1 MANKPL
7 PNPLIKGR
15 SVREIL
21 GERYCCFEKLVEA
34 GCDATTLGNLIVFL
48 NLTTVRLLSGRTLDM
63 KRTDRHEAMLAG
75 LSLRDVRRKVNRARK
90 ALRTINDAL
99 DRFRDAIEP
108 LKKARVWGRSPLGGS
123 GVLNAWTAMVESHNA
138 MNEIVES
145 LDAGLAKLGPQAALT
160 FNRQVKKLIGYVKE
174 TTGQYHDVEVSQ
186 ILEAASPEGYAKFPS
201 HVALRMWRRKHGL
214 TDGK

>member
-75 LSLRDVRRKVNRARK
+75 LSLRDVRRKVTRART
-90 ALRTINDAL
+90 ALRKINDAL
-99 DRFRDAIEP
+99 DQIRNAIEP
-108 LKKARVWGRSPLGGS
+108 LKKARVWSRSPIGS
-123 GVLNAWTAMVESHNA
+123 AGVFNAWTAMVESHNTIH
-138 MNEIVES
+138 EIVEG
-145 LDAGLAKLGPQAALT
+145 LDAGLVKIGPQAAIT
-160 FNRQVKKLIGYVKE
+160 FNRQVKKLVTYVE
-174 TTGQYHDVEVSQ
+174 EATGQYHDEDVSQ
-186 ILEAASPEGYAKFPS
+186 ILEAAAPEGYAKFPS
-201 HVALRMWRRKHGL
+201 RVALRMWRRKYGL